1 MFEESLF
8 TSELVSRGIETSLL
22 DLVVVVLS
30 KQLFETST
38 QVSVVSFAFNELV
51 LEGTKLEDD
60 VVLFLNSS
68 SQFFDFTTKTI
79 DFILV
84 NTRLTDVDLELTV
97 FLTES
102 LDFLVLFI
110 NDGIETFAGLGELS
124 DSAFQIGNSDTGRFQ
139 LEVTLTEGSE
149 FLFQRLDL
157 VGHEFDLSGHV
168 NELFFELA
176 LVTDSIIKRDL
187 LSALLDSFI
196 RNLILE
202 VVEGSLEIFVLSTEL
217 GNDLF
222 LFSNSVFKESHV
234 DESLFEFSDL
244 DLKGFN
250 FTDSEVE
257 FFRAGT
263 GLVDTDGQLVDFQSV
278 LLEFSFLLSNE
289 LVETFVL
296 FEQRADTEFIFL
308 DGLVGIFQFT
318 DSDAVLVV
326 FLFKS
331 IDSTLE
337 NFDGLGGTDELFL
350 QVTAFTELDFE
361 FRDSLVLLEQF
372 LMEILNLLSE
382 LNVVHFAFLELDF
395 VLRVLSVLSGQFFV
409 FSITSV
415 QQFL

>member
-1 MFEESLF
+1 M
-8 TSELVSRGIETSLL
+8 
-22 DLVVVVLS
+22 
-30 KQLFETST
+30 
-38 QVSVVSFAFNELV
+38 
-51 LEGTKLEDD
+51 EDD

-68 SQFFDFTTKTI
+68 SQFFDFTTETI
-79 DFILV
+79 DFILI

-102 LDFLVLFI
+102 LDFLILFS
-110 NDGIETFAGLGELS
+110 NEGIETFAGLGELS
-124 DSAFQIGNSDTGRFQ
+124 DSAFQIGDGDTGRFQ
-139 LEVTLTEGSE
+139 LEVTLTESSK
-149 FLFQRLDL
+149 FLFQSLDL

-168 NELFFELA
+168 NELFFEET
-176 LVTDSIIKRDL
+176 LVTDSFIKRDL

-202 VVEGSLEIFVLSTEL
+202 VVEGFLDVIKSSLEIFVLSTEL

-222 LFSNSVFKESHV
+222 LFSSSIFKESHV
-234 DESLFEFSDL
+234 DESLFEFSNL
-244 DLKGFN
+244 ELEGFD

-331 IDSTLE
+331 TDSTLE

-350 QVTAFTELDFE
+350 QVTAFTELDFK
-361 FRDSLVLLEQF
+361 FSDSLSLLEQF
-372 LMEILNLLSE
+372 LMEIFNLLSE

-395 VLRVLSVLSGQFFV
+395 VLRVLGVLSG
-409 FSITSV
+409 
-415 QQFL
+415 